1 VAPSDSARL
10 TVIASEGFLEPGQGT
25 EFHLFGLRA
34 KQAQARLT
42 FDNQSLC
49 LRCCSSA
56 SDKQASNTEA

>member
-1 VAPSDSARL
+1 
-10 TVIASEGFLEPGQGT
+10 LEPGQRT